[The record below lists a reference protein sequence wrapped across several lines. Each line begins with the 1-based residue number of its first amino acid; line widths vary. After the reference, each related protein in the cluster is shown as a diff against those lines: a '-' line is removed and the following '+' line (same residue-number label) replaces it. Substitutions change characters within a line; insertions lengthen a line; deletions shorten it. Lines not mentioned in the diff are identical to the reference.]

1 MTKSTAQAY
10 LTHQS
15 AYATFGDTICSANQ
29 HLRVFATSDIHLITT
44 SPEALLR
51 SLYQMDTLSFRRYY
65 CGAPQ
70 IRPRR
75 SMEIKPKK
83 LQLANLRIPNAQS
96 MKATMA
102 SHATELLATSEA
114 MKQRRVIRD
123 TCPGE
128 AYVGRVDKWSA
139 GKVWDKWS
147 QQTLQTILK
156 KKIVRAPR
164 ETASLKIRGEEWL

>member
-1 MTKSTAQAY
+1 MQSRRVVQFQAYQEKFEDYRQSERDHDGQLTRYCTNVKSMAKSMAQAY
-10 LTHQS
+10 LAHQS
-15 AYATFGDTICSANQ
+15 AYATFGDTTCSANQ
-29 HLRVFATSDIHLITT
+29 HLRVLTISDIHLITT

-83 LQLANLRIPNAQS
+83 LQLANLRIPEAQS

-102 SHATELLATSEA
+102 SHATEWLAPSVA
-114 MKQRRVIRD
+114 MKQRRAIQDAYR
-123 TCPGE
+123 GE
-128 AYVGRVDKWSA
+128 ANVG
-139 GKVWDKWS
+139 
-147 QQTLQTILK
+147 
-156 KKIVRAPR
+156 
-164 ETASLKIRGEEWL
+164 